1 MNDIQREEDRYIE
14 QVALAAI
21 KILKKEKAVRLAD
34 NVNPDGVFLE
44 ELLCDLEDLRLP
56 ISAENYYNKIRP
68 KCIELGYSVTSNG
81 KGQYIGG
88 KGEWTRN
95 IKNARDQILGR
106 THNQRKILT
115 LASDHMSLEEGNTYS
130 KNNFDMTLV
139 EMSKLFDV
147 VGKAVGDAS
156 LPWPP
161 ELQMYL
167 AEGQS

>member
-1 MNDIQREEDRYIE
+1 MDDIQLEEDRYIE
-14 QVALAAI
+14 QVALAVI
-21 KILKKEKAVRLAD
+21 KTLKKEKAVRLAD
-34 NVNPDGVFLE
+34 GVNPDGIFLE
-44 ELLCDLEDLRLP
+44 ALLCDLEDLGFP
-56 ISAENYYNKIRP
+56 ISTTTYYNNVRP
-68 KCIELGYSVTSNG
+68 KCIELGYSITSNG

-95 IKNARDQILGR
+95 IKNARDQIIGR

-115 LASDHMSLEEGNTYS
+115 LASDYMSLEEGNTYS

-147 VGKAVGDAS
+147 VGKAIGDAT
-156 LPWPP
+156 LPWPK

-167 AEGQS
+167 AESQP

>member
-1 MNDIQREEDRYIE
+1 MDDILKEEEQYIE
-14 QVALAAI
+14 QVALAVI

-34 NVNPDGVFLE
+34 NVNPDGIFLE
-44 ELLCDLEDLRLP
+44 ALLCDLEDLGFP
-56 ISAENYYNKIRP
+56 ISAITYYNKVRP
-68 KCIELGYSVTSNG
+68 KCIELGYSITSNG

-115 LASDHMSLEEGNTYS
+115 LASDHMSLDEGNEYS
-130 KNNFDMTLV
+130 KKEFKMSLV

-147 VGKAVGDAS
+147 VGKAVGDNT
-156 LPWPP
+156 LPWPK
-161 ELQMYL
+161 ELQVYL